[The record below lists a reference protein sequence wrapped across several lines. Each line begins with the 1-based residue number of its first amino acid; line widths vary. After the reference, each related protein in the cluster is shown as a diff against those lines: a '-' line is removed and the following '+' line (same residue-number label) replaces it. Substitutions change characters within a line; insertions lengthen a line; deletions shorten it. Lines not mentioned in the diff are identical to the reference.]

1 MRGRADETGGATT
14 RLPRRRDATD
24 GPTAGGGPSAA
35 ADAATGG
42 VDRVSNL
49 DTALVGTSPR
59 SSSNWGLRS
68 HLSEL
73 VANRELLGNL
83 TLRELR
89 SRYKK
94 SVLGWTWSLI
104 NPLANVVIY
113 SIVFSVFL
121 KVQPPTG
128 HPSGLKSFPL
138 FLLCALV
145 PWTFFSTGLVQSTES
160 LLLNANLIKKT
171 YFPREL
177 LVMASVGSV
186 AITMLI
192 ETAVL
197 AVILLITG
205 NMVLVWLPVVVVLIA
220 LQAVLVLGIGLM
232 LSVLNVYFRDFRY
245 LITILL
251 QVLFYATPIVYPI
264 RYVPRHS
271 DVLGVTIPVRY
282 IYNLNPLTRF
292 MEGYRDLLYE
302 TRFPS
307 AGTWAVIIGSALVAL
322 TVGWAIFGRLQR
334 RVAEEV

>member
-1 MRGRADETGGATT
+1 MRGRADETDGAGAPLHPGRAVTGRRGAAGAT
-14 RLPRRRDATD
+14 LV
-24 GPTAGGGPSAA
+24 GPARTHEV
-35 ADAATGG
+35 GG
-42 VDRVSNL
+42 VSSA

-59 SSSNWGLRS
+59 SSANWGRRR
-68 HLSEL
+68 HLAEL
-73 VANRELLGNL
+73 VGNRELLANL

-104 NPLANVVIY
+104 NPLANVAIY
-113 SIVFSVFL
+113 SIVFSIFL

-128 HPSGLKSFPL
+128 HPSGLKSFPF

-145 PWTFFSTGLVQSTES
+145 PWTFFANGLVQSTES

-197 AVILLITG
+197 AVILLIAG
-205 NMVLVWLPVVVVLIA
+205 NMVLVWLPVVLVLIA
-220 LQAVLVLGIGLM
+220 LQAVLVLGIGLL

-264 RYVPRHS
+264 SYVPRNS
-271 DVLGVTIPVRY
+271 TVLGVRLPVRY
-282 IYNLNPLTRF
+282 IYNLNPLTRL
-292 MEGYRDLLYE
+292 MEAYRSVLYE
-302 TRFPS
+302 TRFPA
-307 AGTWAVIIGSALVAL
+307 AGTWAIVIGSALAAL
-322 TVGWAIFGRLQR
+322 AVGWAVFGRLQR